1 VTWRPDRRASAQT
14 SLQLATLRFGAFLDS
29 ARLELTERE
38 YDAFLEILTAR
49 IAREHRLRLER
60 DELQRRRAA

>member
-38 YDAFLEILTAR
+38 YAFLEILTAR